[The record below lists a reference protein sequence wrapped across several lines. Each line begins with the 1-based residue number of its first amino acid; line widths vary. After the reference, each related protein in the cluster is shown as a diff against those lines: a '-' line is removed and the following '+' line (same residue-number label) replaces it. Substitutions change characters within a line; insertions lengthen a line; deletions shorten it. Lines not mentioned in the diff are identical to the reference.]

1 MVSPSMTEATPTTA
15 APCATGGIA
24 GRWAGVCGGGSP
36 WDGCGVPTGAHP
48 AVARRPTRSTVARLN
63 ESTPSW
69 CAALVLT
76 DCPFALSQRPGRT
89 RDEAAGRLSAR
100 WQLIDRRPHLRTHGL
115 RPETGRSYG
124 RKSPPLQNVAVNAQN
139 PENTVPA
146 FVTVYA
152 EFKNARM
159 PPAIWPED

>member
-1 MVSPSMTEATPTTA
+1 MVSQRLPVQPAGSPAAGLVSAAAEVPGTA
-15 APCATGGIA
+15 AVF
-24 GRWAGVCGGGSP
+24 RL
-36 WDGCGVPTGAHP
+36 AHP
-48 AVARRPTRSTVARLN
+48 AVARRPTRSAVARLN
-63 ESTPSW
+63 ESTPSC

-76 DCPFALSQRPGRT
+76 DCPFALSQRPGHT

-100 WQLIDRRPHLRTHGL
+100 WQLIDGRPHLRTHGL

-124 RKSPPLQNVAVNAQN
+124 RKSPPLQNVAVHAQN

-159 PPAIWPED
+159 PPAIWPE